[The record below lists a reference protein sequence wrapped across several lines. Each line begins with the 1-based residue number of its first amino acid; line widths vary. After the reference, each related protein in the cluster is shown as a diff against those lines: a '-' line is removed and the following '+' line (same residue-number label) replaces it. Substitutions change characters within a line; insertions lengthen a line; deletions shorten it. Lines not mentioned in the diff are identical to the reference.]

1 MLKLRKRHLAVKG
14 FLVNKKAR
22 YMHNAGPIY
31 SVNVRYYITN
41 TLFSV
46 SFTTHQN
53 EGESGDGRAADFH
66 FFWRRLAPPGK

>member
-14 FLVNKKAR
+14 FLINKKAR

-31 SVNVRYYITN
+31 